1 MGKLINMDN
10 ISKVSPIIWAV
21 AGGKGGTGKSFFT
34 SAMGM
39 FLSQMGNRTILIDS
53 DLGAANL
60 HSFLGIKRPL
70 YSLSDFFDKNF
81 KLEEIILE
89 TNLENL
95 SFISGDINS
104 FSPYSI
110 KHFQKKK
117 FFNHLLKL
125 NFKYI
130 LIDLGAGSSLNTIDT
145 FLLADKMVVV
155 ITPQITSYDNLYLF
169 ITKFLFR
176 KIGNVLKKKQ
186 LDDSVDSIWKKRNEV
201 NIVSFKDYISHLKS
215 ISEDVSEAID
225 KALSET
231 EINIV
236 LNQTRTQMDI
246 KKGISIKNAI
256 MKYFSISAIYTG
268 FIGYDDRLWKSIH
281 LPFSVLNSNTSI
293 SSEIVTAFNNL
304 LSNSSLAIDKN
315 PFKKAANSSITL
327 TPGSRSALG
336 IMNNQSSVN
345 LDKFPYRVG
354 RKSDKFLESIKNNN
368 NLNLYDIP
376 PYSIS
381 RSHFTISKKEN
392 RYYFEDNGSKLGT
405 IVNGKRIGGNGNNSK
420 IVLLRDGTN
429 TLKFGEIR
437 RNLIFS
443 LKINEI

>member
-1 MGKLINMDN
+1 MDN

-176 KIGNVLKKKQ
+176 KIGNVL
-186 LDDSVDSIWKKRNEV
+186 
-201 NIVSFKDYISHLKS
+201 
-215 ISEDVSEAID
+215 
-225 KALSET
+225 ALSET

-345 LDKFPYRVG
+345 
-354 RKSDKFLESIKNNN
+354 NC
-368 NLNLYDIP
+368 
-376 PYSIS
+376 
-381 RSHFTISKKEN
+381 
-392 RYYFEDNGSKLGT
+392 
-405 IVNGKRIGGNGNNSK
+405 
-420 IVLLRDGTN
+420 
-429 TLKFGEIR
+429 
-437 RNLIFS
+437 
-443 LKINEI
+443 